1 MPEVLGPPEASGVEN
16 SSRHVERGRLAI
28 GKYHTLLVSLAAA
41 VLFAIGIAACGGG
54 DSLIPATPAPTQPAT
69 ATADRYV
76 DNVCTAAARMFTA
89 YKKSFSD
96 NLASLGGMDPTDAYA
111 KTAKQPFTL
120 LIADMEKMTPPPDA
134 ATAHNDTIRQAKDVL
149 DAITRDDRQKLLA
162 LRGTPDTGKWKQVI
176 DLSADLKSRFGA
188 ASLQVKS
195 CQDLEQSGGGNPFK

>member
-1 MPEVLGPPEASGVEN
+1 MVN
-16 SSRHVERGRLAI
+16 HR
-28 GKYHTLLVSLAAA
+28 TLIVSLVA
-41 VLFAIGIAACGGG
+41 VALVPFGLAACGGG
-54 DSLIPATPAPTQPAT
+54 DSSAPPTEAQAQSVAVVPNQ
-69 ATADRYV
+69 YV

-111 KTAKQPFTL
+111 KTAKQPFTV
-120 LIADMEKMTPPPDA
+120 LIADMEKITPPPDA

-195 CQDLEQSGGGNPFK
+195 CQDLDQSGGGNPFK